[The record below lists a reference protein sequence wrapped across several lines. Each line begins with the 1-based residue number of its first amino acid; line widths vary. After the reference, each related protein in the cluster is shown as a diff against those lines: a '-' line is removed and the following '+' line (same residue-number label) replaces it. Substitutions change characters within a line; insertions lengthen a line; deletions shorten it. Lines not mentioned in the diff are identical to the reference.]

1 MIIFLGV
8 KVLIILVDAMG
19 GDSAPDSVVNGCI
32 DAVNEADGFEV
43 LLLGDKN
50 KITEI
55 LNKREFDSNRIR
67 IHETSEVITVEDVPT
82 RAIKSKKDSSM
93 VVGFR
98 MLKEKKGDIFVSCGN
113 SGALMAGALLILGR
127 IKGVD
132 RPSLA
137 AIIPTK
143 SGKGL
148 IIDAG
153 LNTICKPINYY
164 QFGIMGSIYS
174 KAMLGLEKPRVGLVN
189 IGSEE
194 GKGNEVLKQA
204 HALLSKSN
212 LNFIGNIEGNDVMMG
227 NVDVVVCDGFTGNVL
242 LKFLEGAASFFMGSL
257 KNIFNTNFR
266 TKLSG
271 LMIKKQ
277 VVEYKKNLN
286 PEEHGGAPILGVNGL
301 VLKSHGNSNAKTVK
315 NVVIKASKFASENVL
330 ESIKKE
336 FSNMEVEDVEQ
347 NV

>member
-32 DAVNEADGFEV
+32 DAVSEADGFEV

-55 LNKREFDSNRIR
+55 LNKRDFKSDRIK
-67 IHETSEVITVEDVPT
+67 IYETSEVITVEDIPT
-82 RAIKSKKDSSM
+82 KAIKTKKDSSM
-93 VVGFR
+93 VVGFK

-127 IKGVD
+127 LKGVD

-143 SGKGL
+143 SGNGL

-153 LNTICKPINYY
+153 LNTVCKPINYY
-164 QFGIMGSIYS
+164 QFGIMGSIYA

-204 HALLSKSN
+204 HILLSNSN

-227 NVDVVVCDGFTGNVL
+227 KVDVIVCDGFTGNVL
-242 LKFLEGAASFFMGSL
+242 LKFLEGAASFFMYSL
-257 KNIFNTNFR
+257 KNIFNTNLK

-271 LMIKKQ
+271 LMIKKKFM
-277 VVEYKKNLN
+277 EYKNRLN
-286 PEEHGGAPILGVNGL
+286 PEEQGGAPILGVNGL

-315 NVVIKASKFASENVL
+315 NVVIKAGKFASENVL

-336 FSNMEVEDVEQ
+336 FSNMEVEDVE
-347 NV
+347 

>member
-8 KVLIILVDAMG
+8 KVLVILVDAMG
-19 GDSAPDSVVNGCI
+19 GDSAPESVVNGCI

-55 LNKREFDSNRIR
+55 LNKRNFKSDRIK
-67 IHETSEVITVEDVPT
+67 IHETTEVITVEDIPT
-82 RAIKSKKDSSM
+82 KAIKTKKDSSM
-93 VVGFR
+93 VVGFK

-143 SGKGL
+143 TGKGL

-153 LNTICKPINYY
+153 LNTVCKPINYY
-164 QFGIMGSIYS
+164 QFGIMGSIYI

-204 HALLSKSN
+204 HTLLSNSK
-212 LNFIGNIEGNDVMMG
+212 LNFVGNVEGNDVMMG
-227 NVDVVVCDGFTGNVL
+227 EVDVIVCDGFTGNVL
-242 LKFLEGAASFFMGSL
+242 LKFLEGTASFFMHSL
-257 KNIFNTNFR
+257 RNIFNTNFK

-277 VVEYKKNLN
+277 FMEYRSKLN

-301 VLKSHGNSNAKTVK
+301 VFKSHGNSNAKTVK
-315 NVVIKASKFASENVL
+315 NVVIKASKFASDNVI
-330 ESIKKE
+330 ESIKNE
-336 FSNMEVEDVEQ
+336 FSNMEVGDVEQ
-347 NV
+347 NL

>member
-32 DAVNEADGFEV
+32 DAVSEADGFEV

-55 LNKREFDSNRIR
+55 LNKRDFKSDRIK
-67 IHETSEVITVEDVPT
+67 IHETSEVITVEDIPT
-82 RAIKSKKDSSM
+82 KAIKTKKDSSM
-93 VVGFR
+93 VVGFK

-127 IKGVD
+127 LKGVD

-143 SGKGL
+143 SGNGL

-153 LNTICKPINYY
+153 LNTVCKPINYY
-164 QFGIMGSIYS
+164 QFGIMGSIYA

-204 HALLSKSN
+204 HILLSNSN

-227 NVDVVVCDGFTGNVL
+227 KVDVIVCDGFTGNVL
-242 LKFLEGAASFFMGSL
+242 LKFLEGAASFFMYSL
-257 KNIFNTNFR
+257 KNIFNTNLK

-271 LMIKKQ
+271 LMIKKKFM
-277 VVEYKKNLN
+277 EYKNRLN
-286 PEEHGGAPILGVNGL
+286 PEEQGGAPILGVNGL

-315 NVVIKASKFASENVL
+315 NVVIKAGKFASENVL

-336 FSNMEVEDVEQ
+336 FSNMEVEDVE
-347 NV
+347 